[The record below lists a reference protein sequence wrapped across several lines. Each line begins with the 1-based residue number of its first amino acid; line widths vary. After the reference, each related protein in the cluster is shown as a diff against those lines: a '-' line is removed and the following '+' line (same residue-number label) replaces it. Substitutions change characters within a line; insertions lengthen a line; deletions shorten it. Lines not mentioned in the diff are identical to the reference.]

1 MEQAREVAPGGR
13 FVRRWTNLTVSF
25 DCTTYSATFLS
36 DNYDNV
42 TIGSVLRLKT
52 DDSSVRTPAGRDAT
66 APARQLLEYLGNQS
80 SAPRLRLVFGHQED
94 TTSGEAWVDESGQLG
109 RSDTLAAVG
118 DRPGLF
124 GFNGFALTNKP
135 AVLANGIAAASSR
148 STSRPTTP

>member
-1 MEQAREVAPGGR
+1 MDYHDASRFPSLLLQPGVPMEQAREVAPGGR

-66 APARQLLEYLGNQS
+66 APARQLLEVS
-80 SAPRLRLVFGHQED
+80 VSV
-94 TTSGEAWVDESGQLG
+94 
-109 RSDTLAAVG
+109 
-118 DRPGLF
+118 
-124 GFNGFALTNKP
+124 
-135 AVLANGIAAASSR
+135 
-148 STSRPTTP
+148 STSDI